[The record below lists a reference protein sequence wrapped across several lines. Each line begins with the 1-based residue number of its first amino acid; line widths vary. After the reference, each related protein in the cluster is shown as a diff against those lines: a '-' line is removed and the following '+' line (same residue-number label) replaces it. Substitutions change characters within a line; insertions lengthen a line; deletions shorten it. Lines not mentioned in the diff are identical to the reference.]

1 MCLGAHWRYNPPMD
15 LAFARA
21 RLRRLLDGEDRTRLE
36 DRARQL
42 ERRVHVL
49 PERGMRRA
57 VLREALGGLTVP
69 DLVALL
75 ALSQERARQGQG
87 NSRELLQ
94 ELALEPTVFEELS
107 YEVAHEAYALATEVE
122 LPSVAAVFLGARAE
136 TNPTI
141 DQAFKG
147 NEYLDHPAGT
157 RASWA
162 RGSNRDRLD
171 RLLHDRDWRVIRL
184 LLDNPRIVE
193 RDVVRIAAMRPTRP
207 EIIELVATH
216 GRWSSRYPVRLA
228 IALNPSTP
236 VPVARRLLPT
246 LMRTDLKEALA
257 AGSLDPAL
265 REEVRRL
272 L

>member
-1 MCLGAHWRYNPPMD
+1 MD
-15 LAFARA
+15 LSFSRA
-21 RLRRLLDGEDRTRLE
+21 RLRRLLEGEDRDRLE
-36 DRARQL
+36 ERARSL

-57 VLREALGGLTVP
+57 VLREALTGLTVP

-75 ALSQERARQGQG
+75 ALSQERARQGKG
-87 NSRELLQ
+87 DSRELLQ
-94 ELALEPTVFEELS
+94 EMALEPTVFEELS
-107 YEVAHEAYALATEVE
+107 YEVVLEAYSLAAADE
-122 LPSVAAVFLGARAE
+122 LPSVAAMFLGARAE
-136 TNPTI
+136 TNPTVA
-141 DQAFKG
+141 QAFRG

-162 RGSNRDRLD
+162 RGSDRNRLD

-193 RDVVRIAAMRPTRP
+193 SDVVRIAAMRPTRP

-216 GRWSSRYPVRLA
+216 GRWSSRYTVRKA

-236 VPVARRLLPT
+236 APVARRLLPT
-246 LMRTDLKEALA
+246 LLRVDLKLALS
-257 AGSLDPAL
+257 AGDLDPDL

-272 L
+272 LGASEGG